1 MVDRWSRVE
10 NYRESFLVAQAIDD
24 VTSERQKGQKE
35 ETSSMKEFR
44 GRVLGH
50 VIEKDL
56 TEAV

>member
-1 MVDRWSRVE
+1 ME

>member
-1 MVDRWSRVE
+1 ME

-24 VTSERQKGQKE
+24 VTSGRQKGQKE
-35 ETSSMKEFR
+35 ETRSMNEFR